1 MKKLLL
7 LPIMTTILVLVTGC
21 SNTSSK
27 NSNTELTEKK
37 YAEVVKNLKKELSS
51 INDVSWDF
59 KKSNSITNADISKG
73 VMIEVFPKSEKDNS
87 SLMDDYTNKD
97 IGPNAKELQSKI
109 KLLQKKVAKVAR
121 TLPNDNIEISLG
133 FKSDQKSK
141 GVIPIAESIKSMD
154 AIPIH

>member
-27 NSNTELTEKK
+27 NSNNELTEKK

-87 SLMDDYTNKD
+87 SLMDDYTNID
-97 IGPNAKELQSKI
+97 IGPNAKESQSKI
-109 KLLQKKVAKVAR
+109 KVLQN
-121 TLPNDNIEISLG
+121 LWMQ
-133 FKSDQKSK
+133 FQ
-141 GVIPIAESIKSMD
+141 SIRML
-154 AIPIH
+154 